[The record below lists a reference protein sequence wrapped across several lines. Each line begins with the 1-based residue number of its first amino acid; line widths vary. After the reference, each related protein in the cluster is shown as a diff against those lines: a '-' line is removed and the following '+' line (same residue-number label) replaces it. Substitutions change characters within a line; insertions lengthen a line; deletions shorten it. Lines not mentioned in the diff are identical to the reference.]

1 MSRSLTEKNG
11 QPDRARHRDPKGS
24 ARYGQQPLTSPKG
37 EKGTVIKNPTL
48 TAVRKDSI
56 GKLEAVGLSKAVA
69 TVIVAV
75 IVAIATVIVSMRG
88 TAPKASKPKASKA
101 SKAPKAPKAEK
112 NILSTVLRTG
122 EEKKMSLDGFRK
134 SAAWTAEA
142 EASLLDGQTVSTPY
156 KTYRLVKEGAE
167 A

>member
-1 MSRSLTEKNG
+1 
-11 QPDRARHRDPKGS
+11 
-24 ARYGQQPLTSPKG
+24 
-37 EKGTVIKNPTL
+37 
-48 TAVRKDSI
+48 
-56 GKLEAVGLSKAVA
+56 
-69 TVIVAV
+69 
-75 IVAIATVIVSMRG
+75 MRG

-134 SAAWTAEA
+134 SGAWTPENEA
-142 EASLLDGQTVSTPY
+142 ALLSGKLIETPY